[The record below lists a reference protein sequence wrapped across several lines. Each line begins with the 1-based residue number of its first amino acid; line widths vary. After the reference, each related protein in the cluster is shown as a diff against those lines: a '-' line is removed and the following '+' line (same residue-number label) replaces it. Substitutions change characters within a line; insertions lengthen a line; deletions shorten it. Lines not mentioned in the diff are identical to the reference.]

1 MKYKILDLA
10 SQQLLVGGYNQL
22 SFAKIADE
30 LNTTKANIHYHF
42 KNKENL
48 ASEVFKR
55 YENEIIT
62 LYSDIKKRHK
72 HDYIAFFNEVENSI
86 WEPYL
91 SNLRGGKVVIFELIS
106 DGGLPEKIADSCR
119 KLYAKL
125 RKIFTDVIQDGIDCG
140 QINKK
145 RDAKKEA
152 MSALVIMTGM
162 FTIGH
167 YFESDLSSKEQLN
180 KILKDWVI
188 SLKAD

>member
-1 MKYKILDLA
+1 MKHKILDLA

-55 YENEIIT
+55 YETEIVA

-72 HDYIAFFNEVENSI
+72 NDFIGFFKEVENSI

-91 SNLRGGKVVIFELIS
+91 SNSRGGKVVIFELIS
-106 DGGLPEKIADSCR
+106 DGDLPEEIADSSR
-119 KLYAKL
+119 KLYMKL
-125 RKIFTDVIQDGIDCG
+125 RKIFKDVILDGIDCG

-145 RDAKKEA
+145 CDAKKEA
-152 MSALVIMTGM
+152 IRALVMMTGM

-167 YFESDLSSKEQLN
+167 YFEPGPSSKKQLN
-180 KILKDWVI
+180 RILKDWVI